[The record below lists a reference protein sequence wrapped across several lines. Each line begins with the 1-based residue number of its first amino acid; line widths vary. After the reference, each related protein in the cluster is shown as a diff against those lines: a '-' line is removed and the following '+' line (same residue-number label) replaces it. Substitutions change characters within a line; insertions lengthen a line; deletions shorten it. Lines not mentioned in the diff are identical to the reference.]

1 MFQFSASI
9 KISSVR
15 NYSCY
20 SFLFVYRMQSE
31 QKVNGVYADVS
42 PEDLKQ
48 DVNYAAFQDEGHTT
62 RDIFPA
68 NVMSLLEDRS
78 NWKNRESGITDILKS
93 VREVKEASLLQANS
107 EALLSI
113 LTNCLNDSHFK
124 IVLHA
129 HEVLEE
135 IISKIGPAVTH
146 SLKPLVGCLVSKMGD
161 NKFVT
166 KQASMKIFMQL
177 MQLLKP
183 HPVVSEVLA
192 CGLRHK
198 ISRVREEAINIVI
211 ASLLTFPRTEFD
223 LLLLAKEIAPCLV
236 DNKQRVRQASLE
248 VFALLAHSLGKGHVQ
263 PLVSAVASVERSYF
277 GKELQDDGKVDN
289 GTSLQGVMVAFQ
301 ARLARRQLA
310 RLNGDGLVVHAV
322 SVTGSSRGSVPYSG
336 ADVDWI
342 LAAGNSGISSC
353 TPSAVRR
360 RSSLLSELQN
370 DPSGANTSQG
380 ITPVPTF
387 RPYRSAG
394 KRLPWEIDSHDNK
407 ELVKVGT
414 LV

>member
-1 MFQFSASI
+1 
-9 KISSVR
+9 
-15 NYSCY
+15 
-20 SFLFVYRMQSE
+20 MQSE
-31 QKVNGVYADVS
+31 QKVNGTFADVS

-62 RDIFPA
+62 QDIFPA
-68 NVMSLLEDRS
+68 NVMSLLEDNS
-78 NWKNRESGITDILKS
+78 NWKNREAGITEILKS
-93 VREVKEASLLQANS
+93 VKEVEDTSLLQANS
-107 EALLSI
+107 EALLSV

-135 IISKIGPAVTH
+135 IISKIGPAVTQ
-146 SLKPLVGCLVSKMGD
+146 SLKPLVGCLVCKMGD
-161 NKFVT
+161 NKFAT
-166 KQASMKIFMQL
+166 KQASMKIFIQL

-248 VFALLAHSLGKGHVQ
+248 MFALLAHSLGKGHVQ
-263 PLVSAVASVERSYF
+263 PLVSAVASVERSYY
-277 GKELQDDGKVDN
+277 GKDGGKIDN
-289 GTSLQGVMVAFQ
+289 GSSLQGVMVAFQ

-310 RLNGDGLVVHAV
+310 HLNSDGLVVHAV

-342 LAAGNSGISSC
+342 LAAGNSGINSC

-380 ITPVPTF
+380 ITPMLTF

-394 KRLPWEIDSHDNK
+394 KRLPWEIDSQDNK
-407 ELVKVGT
+407 EIVKVGR
-414 LV
+414 LA